1 MRVNGCRD
9 RRIPAAARD
18 AASGYHR
25 GMLTERDPLPA
36 RPRRV
41 VVAGTSGSGKSTLAQ
56 GIARLSGLPYTEIDG
71 LFHGP
76 GWTPRPEFDE
86 EVAALAASER
96 WATEWQYASAR
107 PVLAAR
113 ADLVVWLD
121 LPRRVVMH
129 RVVRRTLRRRIRRE
143 ELWNGN
149 REPALRTVLTDSD
162 HIVRWAWRTHAQHA
176 ERIAAL
182 AAQRPEL
189 PIVRLRSAGAVE
201 RWLRGPFADAVDRE
215 RE

>member
-1 MRVNGCRD
+1 
-9 RRIPAAARD
+9 
-18 AASGYHR
+18 
-25 GMLTERDPLPA
+25 MLTERDPLPA
-36 RPRRV
+36 PPRRV
-41 VVAGTSGSGKSTLAQ
+41 IVAGTSGSGKSTLAQ
-56 GIARLSGLPYTEIDG
+56 RIARQAGLRYVEIDG

-76 GWTPRPEFDE
+76 GWTPRPEFDD

-121 LPRRVVMH
+121 LPRRVVMR

-149 REPALRTVLTDSD
+149 REPALRTVLTDPD

-182 AAQRPEL
+182 AAARPEL

-201 RWLRGPFADAVDRE
+201 RWLQGPLADALE
-215 RE
+215 RSR

>member
-1 MRVNGCRD
+1 
-9 RRIPAAARD
+9 
-18 AASGYHR
+18 
-25 GMLTERDPLPA
+25 MLTEHDPLPA

-41 VVAGTSGSGKSTLAQ
+41 LVAGTSGSGKSTLARR
-56 GIARLSGLPYTEIDG
+56 IAGRALLPYTEIDG

-76 GWTPRPEFDE
+76 GWTPRPEFDD

-121 LPRRVVMH
+121 LPRRVVMR

-149 REPALRTVLTDSD
+149 REPALRTVLTDPD
-162 HIVRWAWRTHAQHA
+162 HIVRWAWRTHAHHA
-176 ERIAAL
+176 ERITAL
-182 AAQRPEL
+182 AEERPEL
-189 PIVRLRSAGAVE
+189 PIVRLRSAGAVA
-201 RWLRGPFADAVDRE
+201 RWLQGPLADGLE
-215 RE
+215 RSR